1 MIFIPG
7 GSFTMGSSRERTEER
22 FNMLPTGQQLWLK
35 ELSSYI
41 DFPPMQDLES
51 YNLTQVLDQV
61 KKMGNRNPS
70 Q

>member
-1 MIFIPG
+1 
-7 GSFTMGSSRERTEER
+7 
-22 FNMLPTGQQLWLK
+22 MLPTGQQLWLK

-41 DFPPMQDLES
+41 DFPPMQDPES

>member
-1 MIFIPG
+1 
-7 GSFTMGSSRERTEER
+7 
-22 FNMLPTGQQLWLK
+22 
-35 ELSSYI
+35 
-41 DFPPMQDLES
+41 MQDPES